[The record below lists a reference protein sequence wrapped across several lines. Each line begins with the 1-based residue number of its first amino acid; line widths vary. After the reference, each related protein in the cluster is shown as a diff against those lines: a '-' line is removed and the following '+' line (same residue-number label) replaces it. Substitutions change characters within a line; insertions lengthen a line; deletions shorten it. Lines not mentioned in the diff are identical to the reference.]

1 MTFSHYS
8 AEENN
13 KTVGQS
19 EIQSTK
25 GAANMKL
32 YKLHDAWILKRQ
44 IVK

>member
-19 EIQSTK
+19 EIQSK
-25 GAANMKL
+25 KELIKA
-32 YKLHDAWILKRQ
+32 Q
-44 IVK
+44 IT